1 MLVTATVALYPNEA
15 VFEAPAAQ
23 VATELV
29 NDEGGQRRVVSG
41 QFVGK
46 RRQVL
51 LNNRVERGLFRFVA
65 SVPVDHRLLR
75 GRHSTEFVPA

>member
-1 MLVTATVALYPNEA
+1 MLVTAAIALDSNEA
-15 VFEAPAAQ
+15 VFEAPAVQ
-23 VATELV
+23 IATGLV
-29 NDEGGQRRVVSG
+29 DDEGGQRRVVSG
-41 QFVGK
+41 QLVGK

-65 SVPVDHRLLR
+65 PVPVDHRLLC